1 MLDDGNTLYRREKYD
16 DAAHRYQYAIR
27 RLPESFE
34 GMEASEETFCQLKT
48 HLLLNLSRCRR
59 KQGQFADSV
68 SKATDVLNLKPD
80 CLEALHARARYV
92 NCLFFNFHTTYF
104 YKIIFSF
111 PRPIPFYDFALFVV
125 LSLFM
130 AGSPNAAP
138 AEYFP

>member
-1 MLDDGNTLYRREKYD
+1 MLIIDFCIFRLILLNKLLDDGNTLYRREKYD

-34 GMEASEETFCQLKT
+34 GMESSEETFCQLKT

-92 NCLFFNFHTTYF
+92 KNMSTNHVKKSDLF
-104 YKIIFSF
+104 
-111 PRPIPFYDFALFVV
+111 
-125 LSLFM
+125 
-130 AGSPNAAP
+130 
-138 AEYFP
+138 